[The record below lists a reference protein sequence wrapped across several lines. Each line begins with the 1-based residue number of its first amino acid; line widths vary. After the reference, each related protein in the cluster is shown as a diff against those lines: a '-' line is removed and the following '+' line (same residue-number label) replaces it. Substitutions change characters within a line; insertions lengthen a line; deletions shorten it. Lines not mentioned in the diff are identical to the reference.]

1 MMKFGIRLAACA
13 AVALLMTTGCAS
25 LGLQNNKA
33 EVPEN
38 LPQKRVGLELLE
50 AFFNNDAE
58 AFRNQFPEEIRSDI
72 TKKDFEQTRKAM
84 LDKLG
89 KPVSYEFVTN
99 LEQPN
104 WTVSIWKI
112 LFERDSA
119 DKTKK
124 IRQETFFRAVAGELD
139 GKMILLNQSF
149 FPEDVAD
156 WSAAKPQLKEK
167 NPGIAPQKHVGE
179 ILLKAFAD
187 NDAKTFLKQLPDR
200 MREQFGEKDF
210 EQTRKSMLEKL
221 GKLVSYQFV
230 TNLEHPAYTISLW
243 KVRFERDN
251 FDRTKKIHQETMFR
265 AVTVEINGK
274 EVLLGFHFF

>member
-1 MMKFGIRLAACA
+1 MKFGIRLAACA
-13 AVALLMTTGCAS
+13 AAALLMTTGCAS
-25 LGLQNNKA
+25 VGLQNNKA
-33 EVPEN
+33 EVPEKP
-38 LPQKRVGLELLE
+38 PQKRVGLELLE

-58 AFRNQFPEEIRSDI
+58 AFRNQFPEETRGDI
-72 TKKDFEQTRKAM
+72 SEKDFEQTRKAM

-124 IRQETFFRAVAGELD
+124 IRRETFFRAVAGELD

-156 WSAAKPQLKEK
+156 WNAAKLQHKQK
-167 NPGIAPQKHVGE
+167 APEAAQKPAGE

-187 NDAKTFLKQLPDR
+187 NDAKAFLKQLPDR
-200 MREQFGEKDF
+200 LREQFGEKDF

-230 TNLEHPAYTISLW
+230 TNLEHPAYTVSLW

-251 FDRTKKIHQETMFR
+251 FARTKKIHQETMFR
-265 AVTVEINGK
+265 AVTTELNGK